1 MTWVDLAVF
10 GFLAISGL
18 LAFARGFVR
27 EVLGIGA
34 WIGAV
39 ALAIVALPT
48 MRTYVRTWFSKP
60 DWVDP
65 ISFVVVFLGSLI
77 VLMIVASMIGRV
89 VSRSALGGVDRT
101 LGLVFGLVRGAAV
114 VIIAYILAQMVFPI
128 ERWPDAVLNARTLTP
143 TYQAARWVRDQ
154 LPEPYRPHTL
164 DPPPAGR
171 QATAEALLHANPQGR
186 ATGKPAAR
194 E

>member
-1 MTWVDLAVF
+1 MTWVDLVVF
-10 GFLAISGL
+10 GFLAVSGL

-39 ALAIVALPT
+39 AAAILLLPT
-48 MRTYVRTWFSKP
+48 MRGIVREWFSKP

-65 ISFVVVFLGSLI
+65 VSFIIVFLVSLI
-77 VLMIVASMIGRV
+77 ILMVVASVFGRV
-89 VSRSALGGVDRT
+89 VRRSALGGIDRT
-101 LGLVFGLVRGAAV
+101 LGLVFGLARGAAV
-114 VIIAYILAQMVFPI
+114 VVIAYILGQMVFPI
-128 ERWPDAVLNARTLTP
+128 ERWPDVVLNARTLTP
-143 TYQAARWVRDQ
+143 TYDAARWVRDQ

-171 QATAEALLHANPQGR
+171 EASAEALLHANPQGR
-186 ATGKPAAR
+186 ATGKQPDR